1 MEGYMIKQDIPTT
14 NAIRY
19 LREKHINFVPHFYK
33 YEEHGGTKVA
43 SGSLNVPEHNTI
55 KTIVM
60 ETDTRQ
66 PLIVLMHGD
75 CEVSAKNL
83 ARLLEVKH
91 VEPCDERTAEKHT
104 GYIFGGTSPFGTRKQ
119 LPVYAEKSIFKLEKI
134 YINGGKRGFLVEIT
148 PTDLEY
154 ALPITKVEVGIN
166 SQTLV
171 RFIQNTK

>member
-1 MEGYMIKQDIPTT
+1 MSKQEIPVTS
-14 NAIRY
+14 AVRY
-19 LREKHINFVPHFYK
+19 LLSKNILFIPHFYK

-43 SGSLNVPEHNTI
+43 SSSLNIHEHNTI

-60 ETDTRQ
+60 ETDGKQ

-75 CEVSAKNL
+75 MEVSTKQL
-83 ARLLEVKH
+83 ARIIGAKH

-119 LPVYAEKSIFKLEKI
+119 IPVYAEKSIFELDKI

-148 PTDLEY
+148 AGDLKN
-154 ALPITKVEVGIN
+154 ALPLMDVEI
-166 SQTLV
+166 S
-171 RFIQNTK
+171 IKP